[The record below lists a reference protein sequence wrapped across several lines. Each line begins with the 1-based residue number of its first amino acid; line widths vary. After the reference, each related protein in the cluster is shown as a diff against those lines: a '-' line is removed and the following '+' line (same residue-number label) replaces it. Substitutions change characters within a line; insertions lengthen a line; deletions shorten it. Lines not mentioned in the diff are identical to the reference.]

1 MSSKKSSKAAEAL
14 FRKQDKAAA
23 MTDYQQRQLAEDE
36 KTARLKALRLA
47 KEAAEREAAEQ
58 AAAEAAARRRVDEG
72 SDQRPLASHDFVFD
86 DAIVIVED
94 KRVRQSRQVDEPCED
109 DQAGEQP
116 PLDRGG
122 SRGFAA
128 WRR

>member
-47 KEAAEREAAEQ
+47 KEAADREAAEQ
-58 AAAEAAARRRVDEG
+58 AAAEAAAKPRKTRKAKA
-72 SDQRPLASHDFVFD
+72 PAAS
-86 DAIVIVED
+86 
-94 KRVRQSRQVDEPCED
+94 
-109 DQAGEQP
+109 
-116 PLDRGG
+116 
-122 SRGFAA
+122 
-128 WRR
+128 